1 MTAPERRPARIAV
14 MAGNMASQQLAFAH
28 LLDVADRAG
37 VAPDLEMVDVLRG
50 PGLERRLRHYFDVDV
65 ARSILDMATGC
76 DTVVLLTRPDDLPA
90 RDTDHLRWL
99 GVFSGHLVRATPERP
114 C

>member
-14 MAGNMASQQLAFAH
+14 MAGNIASQQLAFAH

-37 VAPDLEMVDVLRG
+37 VAPDMDMVDVLQG
-50 PGLERRLRHYFDVDV
+50 PWLERRLRHYFDDDI
-65 ARSILDMATGC
+65 ARAILDTAAGC
-76 DTVVLLTRPDDLPA
+76 GTLVLLTRPDDLPA
-90 RDTDHLRWL
+90 EDTEHLRWL
-99 GVFSGHLVRATPERP
+99 GIFPGHLVRAMPGQR